1 MNKKS
6 FYGGVITGVL
16 SAAVVFGV
24 LSFASAGIMAKT
36 RETFSQE
43 NKLTYISSLLNQYY
57 VDDIDSSKLVE
68 GACEGL
74 VNGVG
79 DPYTTYFS
87 AEETEEFMSATNGEF
102 CGIGVG
108 ILYDNQEKSATIS
121 YLMDNSPAG
130 DAGVLPGDKITKV
143 NVKSTLDMD
152 QDTIVNNVRGP
163 EGTTVEITVYRDS
176 DGKEHTFKIKRAA
189 IDIQSVAGEVIDG
202 DIGYIYLSGFK
213 ANTYDQFMECYNN
226 LVSQGIKGLVLD
238 VRDNPGGLLDSVEK
252 IADEIIPEG
261 NVVYTIDK
269 EGNRKDFNADSEYID
284 IPLVMLV
291 NGNSASASEILSGA
305 VQDRG
310 RGKLVGTQTFGKGL
324 VQNLYSIPDGSS
336 VKITIEKY
344 YTPKGVCIQGVGIT
358 PDYVVERTD
367 NLPSVMLLDHDDDVQ
382 LSKAIEVLRTEM
394 K

>member
-1 MNKKS
+1 M
-6 FYGGVITGVL
+6 
-16 SAAVVFGV
+16 
-24 LSFASAGIMAKT
+24 
-36 RETFSQE
+36 
-43 NKLTYISSLLNQYY
+43 LL
-57 VDDIDSSKLVE
+57 V
-68 GACEGL
+68 
-74 VNGVG
+74 
-79 DPYTTYFS
+79 
-87 AEETEEFMSATNGEF
+87 
-102 CGIGVG
+102 
-108 ILYDNQEKSATIS
+108 
-121 YLMDNSPAG
+121 
-130 DAGVLPGDKITKV
+130 
-143 NVKSTLDMD
+143 
-152 QDTIVNNVRGP
+152 
-163 EGTTVEITVYRDS
+163 
-176 DGKEHTFKIKRAA
+176 
-189 IDIQSVAGEVIDG
+189 EVIDG

-226 LVSQGIKGLVLD
+226 LVSQGIKGLVID

-252 IADEIIPEG
+252 IADEIIAEG

-367 NLPSVMLLDHDDDVQ
+367 DLPSVMLLEHEDDVQ